1 MRITIWVGALIMS
14 GCAGQPSTPEAPPTR
29 YVSASGQAQP
39 TASEGDLNAKR
50 IAEAKKQ
57 GYTLTNTNGEALFCR
72 SDFKTGSHVERN
84 TTCLTAAELD
94 SLHDETRQ
102 SLRNYERPIPFDPR
116 LGH

>member
-1 MRITIWVGALIMS
+1 MRITILVGALIMG

-50 IAEAKKQ
+50 IADAKRQ
-57 GYTLTNTNGEALFCR
+57 GYTLTNTNGEELFCR

-84 TTCLTAAELD
+84 TTCLTASELD
-94 SLHDETRQ
+94 ALHDQTRQ
-102 SLRNYERPIPFDPR
+102 ALQNNIRQNAPAW
-116 LGH
+116 GH